1 MNFLRILS
9 LCSILGVFVS
19 ISSIYAQTEISDNIV
34 ILHTS
39 SGDMVIELFQYDAPK
54 TVANFVDL
62 TEQGFYDG
70 TIFHRI
76 IKDFMIQGGDPN
88 TKNTQ
93 NITEWGYGK
102 SDSTIP
108 AEFNTIMHKRGIV
121 SMARGSD
128 PDSGSSQFF
137 IVHKDALTLD
147 QNYTVFGRLATQESF
162 DTLDKIAELETTGP
176 STNYI
181 PTDLSLAEIQS
192 AEVKTRTGITNLL
205 DQKGPQRVQPSVI
218 ETIQSYSNDDFGIS
232 FDTASTWAIQEI
244 QKQDPRQP
252 DIMIMGS
259 TNDVYAPRILIFVK
273 NSTLTSLADFSAET
287 KKSYEQAITTG
298 SLTILNEEN
307 TSINGIEAL
316 IRNSNGKLATASETL
331 DLQYKEIVFKGDG
344 KFYTITYANTI
355 NNFDES
361 LPQFNQVINSL
372 TIKGSE
378 KGGGCLIATATY
390 GSELAPQVQQL
401 RELRDNTVFTT
412 QSGTAFMTGFNQL
425 YYSFSPTIAD
435 WERENSLFK
444 ESVKLILT
452 PMISTLSI
460 LNYVDIDS
468 EQEILGYGLMIILV
482 NVGLYFVAPSVL
494 IIKMKNK
501 LVNRSD
507 HT

>member
-1 MNFLRILS
+1 M
-9 LCSILGVFVS
+9 CSVLGIFVCT
-19 ISSIYAQTEISDNIV
+19 SSIYAQTEISDNVV
-34 ILHTS
+34 ILHTTL
-39 SGDMVIELFQYDAPK
+39 GDMTIELFQDAPK

-88 TKNTQ
+88 TKNTK
-93 NITEWGYGK
+93 ITEWGYGG
-102 SDSTIP
+102 SGNTIP

-137 IVHKDALTLD
+137 IVHKDTPTLD
-147 QNYTVFGRLATQESF
+147 ENYTVFGRLATQESF
-162 DTLDKIAELETTGP
+162 VTLDKITELETTGP

-181 PTDLSLAEIQS
+181 PVDLSLAEIQS
-192 AEVKTRTGITNLL
+192 AEVKTRANIINILN
-205 DQKGPQRVQPSVI
+205 QKEPQRVPSSII
-218 ETIQSYSNDDFGIS
+218 ETIQSYSNDNFGIS
-232 FDTASTWAIQEI
+232 FNATSTWAIQEI
-244 QKQDPRQP
+244 QKQDPRQS
-252 DIMIMGS
+252 DIIIMGP
-259 TNDVYAPRILIFVK
+259 TNDVYAPRVLIFVK
-273 NSTLTSLADFSAET
+273 NSTLTSLADYSAET
-287 KKSYEQAITTG
+287 KKSYEQAIITG

-316 IRNSNGKLATASETL
+316 IRNSNGKSDTASETL
-331 DLQYKEIVFKGDG
+331 DLQYREIVFKGDG
-344 KFYTITYANTI
+344 KFYTFTYANTI

-372 TIKGSE
+372 IIKGSETE

-401 RELRDNTVFTT
+401 RELRDNTILST

-435 WERENSLFK
+435 WERESPIFK
-444 ESVKLILT
+444 DAIKITLT
-452 PMISTLSI
+452 PMLTSLSI
-460 LNYVDIDS
+460 LNHINIDS
-468 EQEILGYGLMIILV
+468 EQEMLGYGVGIILI
-482 NVGLYFVAPSVL
+482 NVGIYFVAPSVL
-494 IIKMKNK
+494 IVKMKNK
-501 LVNRSD
+501 LVNRSV
-507 HT
+507 HV

>member
-1 MNFLRILS
+1 LNFLLILS
-9 LCSILGVFVS
+9 LCSILGIF
-19 ISSIYAQTEISDNIV
+19 ISGSPAFAQTEISDKVV

-39 SGDMVIELFQYDAPK
+39 SGDMTIELFQHDAPK

-62 TEQGFYDG
+62 SEQGFYDG

-93 NITEWGYGK
+93 KITEWGYG
-102 SDSTIP
+102 DSGNTIP

-121 SMARGSD
+121 SMARGAD

-147 QNYTVFGRLATQESF
+147 QNYTVFGRLATQESYN
-162 DTLDKIAELETTGP
+162 TLDKIAELETTGP

-181 PTDLSLAEIQS
+181 PTEFFPAEIQN
-192 AEVKTRTGITNLL
+192 AEVKSRADITNILN
-205 DQKGPQRVQPSVI
+205 QKEPQRIQSVVD
-218 ETIQSYSNDDFGIS
+218 TVQSYSHDDFGIS
-232 FDTASTWAIQEI
+232 FDTTSTWTIQEI

-252 DIMIMGS
+252 DIMIMGP
-259 TNDVYAPRILIFVK
+259 TNDVFVPRILIFVK
-273 NSTLTSLADFSAET
+273 NSTLSLADFSAET
-287 KKSYEQAITTG
+287 KKSYEQAIAAG

-316 IRNSNGKLATASETL
+316 IRNSNGKLDATSETL
-331 DLQYKEIVFKGDG
+331 DLQYREIVFKGDG
-344 KFYTITYANTI
+344 KFYTFTYANTI

-372 TIKGSE
+372 NIKGSEKSE
-378 KGGGCLIATATY
+378 KGGGCLIATAAY
-390 GSELAPQVQQL
+390 GSEMAPQVQLL
-401 RELRDNTVFTT
+401 REIRDNKVMSTGIGA
-412 QSGTAFMTGFNQL
+412 SFMTGFNQL

-435 WERENSLFK
+435 MERDNPAFK
-444 ESVKLILT
+444 ELVKIGIT
-452 PMISTLSI
+452 PMISSLSI
-460 LNYVDIDS
+460 MSSADS
-468 EQEILGYGLMIILV
+468 EQEIIGYGLMIIMV
-482 NVGLYFVAPSVL
+482 NVGLYFVAPTVL
-494 IIKMKNK
+494 VIKMKNK

>member
-1 MNFLRILS
+1 M
-9 LCSILGVFVS
+9 
-19 ISSIYAQTEISDNIV
+19 

-39 SGDMVIELFQYDAPK
+39 SGDMTIELFQHDAPK

-62 TEQGFYDG
+62 SEQGFYDG

-88 TKNTQ
+88 TKDTQ
-93 NITEWGYGK
+93 KITEWGYGG
-102 SDSTIP
+102 SGNTIP

-121 SMARGSD
+121 SMARGAD

-162 DTLDKIAELETTGP
+162 ETLDKIAELETTGP
-176 STNYI
+176 STNYLS
-181 PTDLSLAEIQS
+181 TDLSLAEIQS
-192 AEVKTRTGITNLL
+192 AEVKTRADIANILN
-205 DQKGPQRVQPSVI
+205 QKEPQRIQSVVD
-218 ETIQSYSNDDFGIS
+218 TVQSYSHDDFGIS
-232 FDTASTWAIQEI
+232 FDTTSTWTIQEI

-252 DIMIMGS
+252 DIMIMGP
-259 TNDVYAPRILIFVK
+259 TNDVFVPRILIFVK
-273 NSTLTSLADFSAET
+273 NSTLSLADFSAET
-287 KKSYEQAITTG
+287 KKSYEQAIAAG

-316 IRNSNGKLATASETL
+316 IRNSNGKLDATSETL
-331 DLQYKEIVFKGDG
+331 DLQYREIVFKGDG
-344 KFYTITYANTI
+344 KFYTFTYANTI

-372 TIKGSE
+372 NIKGSEKSE
-378 KGGGCLIATATY
+378 KGGGCLIATAAY
-390 GSELAPQVQQL
+390 GSEMAPQVQLL
-401 RELRDNTVFTT
+401 REIRDNKVMSTGIGA
-412 QSGTAFMTGFNQL
+412 SFMTGFNQL

-435 WERENSLFK
+435 MERDNPAFK
-444 ESVKLILT
+444 ELVKIGIT
-452 PMISTLSI
+452 PMISSLSI
-460 LNYVDIDS
+460 MSSADS
-468 EQEILGYGLMIILV
+468 EQEIIGYGLMIIMV
-482 NVGLYFVAPSVL
+482 NVGLYFVAPTVL
-494 IIKMKNK
+494 VIKMKNK

>member
-1 MNFLRILS
+1 M
-9 LCSILGVFVS
+9 
-19 ISSIYAQTEISDNIV
+19 
-34 ILHTS
+34 ILHTTL
-39 SGDMVIELFQYDAPK
+39 GDMTIELFQYDAPK

-62 TEQGFYDG
+62 SEQRFYDG

-76 IKDFMIQGGDPN
+76 IKNFMIQGGDPN

-93 NITEWGYGK
+93 NITEWGYGG
-102 SDSTIP
+102 SDNTIP

-121 SMARGSD
+121 SMARNSD

-176 STNYI
+176 STNYL

-192 AEVKTRTGITNLL
+192 AEIKTRADITDLL
-205 DQKGPQRVQPSVI
+205 NQKEPQRVQPSVI
-218 ETIQSYSNDDFGIS
+218 ETIQSYSHEDFGIS
-232 FDTASTWAIQEI
+232 FDTTWAIQEI

-252 DIMIMGS
+252 DVVIMGS
-259 TNDVYAPRILIFVK
+259 TNDVYVPRILIFVK

-287 KKSYEQAITTG
+287 KKSYEQAITAG
-298 SLTILNEEN
+298 SLIILNEEN

-316 IRNSNGKLATASETL
+316 IRNSNGKLAAASETL
-331 DLQYKEIVFKGDG
+331 DLQYREIVFKGDG
-344 KFYTITYANTI
+344 KFYTFTYANTI

-372 TIKGSE
+372 NIKGSEGESE
-378 KGGGCLIATATY
+378 KGGGCLIATAAY
-390 GSELAPQVQQL
+390 GSELAPQVQLL
-401 RELRDNTVFTT
+401 REIRDNKVMNTEMGA
-412 QSGTAFMTGFNQL
+412 SFMTGFNQL
-425 YYSFSPTIAD
+425 YYSFSPTISD
-435 WERENSLFK
+435 MERDNPAFK
-444 ESVKLILT
+444 EIVKIGIT
-452 PMISTLSI
+452 PMISSLSI
-460 LNYVDIDS
+460 MSSAES
-468 EQEILGYGLMIILV
+468 EQEIIGYGLMIIMV

-501 LVNRSD
+501 LVNRSNRA
-507 HT
+507 

>member
-1 MNFLRILS
+1 MI
-9 LCSILGVFVS
+9 
-19 ISSIYAQTEISDNIV
+19 
-34 ILHTS
+34 
-39 SGDMVIELFQYDAPK
+39 IELFQYDAPK

-88 TKNTQ
+88 TKNTK
-93 NITEWGYGK
+93 ISEWGYGG
-102 SDSTIP
+102 SDHTIP

-137 IVHKDALTLD
+137 IVHKDALALD

-181 PTDLSLAEIQS
+181 PTDLSQAEIQS
-192 AEVKTRTGITNLL
+192 AEVKAHVDITNLL
-205 DQKGPQRVQPSVI
+205 DQEEPQIVQPSIV
-218 ETIQSYSNDDFGIS
+218 ETVQSYSNDDFGIS
-232 FDTASTWAIQEI
+232 FDTTSTWTIQEI
-244 QKQDPRQP
+244 QKQDPRAA
-252 DIMIMGS
+252 DIVIMGP
-259 TNDVYAPRILIFVK
+259 TNGVFAPRIFIFVK
-273 NSTLTSLADFSAET
+273 NSTLTSLEDFSAET
-287 KKSYEQAITTG
+287 KKSYEQSIATG
-298 SLTILNEEN
+298 YLTILNEET

-316 IRNSNGKLATASETL
+316 SRNSNGKIDTASGTL
-331 DLQYKEIVFKGDG
+331 DLQYREIVFKGDG
-344 KFYTITYANTI
+344 QFYTFTYANTI

-361 LPQFNQVINSL
+361 LPQFNHVINSL
-372 TIKGSE
+372 IIKGSE

-401 RELRDNTVFTT
+401 RELRDNTILTT
-412 QSGTAFMTGFNQL
+412 QSGTAFMAGFNQL

-435 WERENSLFK
+435 YEREQPIFK
-444 ESVKLILT
+444 EAVKVTLT
-452 PMISTLSI
+452 PMLTTLSI
-460 LNYVDIDS
+460 LNYVNIDS
-468 EQEILGYGLMIILV
+468 EQEMLGYGLMIIMI

-501 LVNRSD
+501 LVNSF
-507 HT
+507 